1 FAENRPTSNPS
12 DGASAYRYEISPGF
26 FQTLG
31 MRMIAGRDFD
41 WRDTTTSPRV
51 AVVNETFARRV
62 LGTDNAVGRR
72 FFYGWSRTN
81 PVEVVGVVS
90 DGKYASLT
98 ESPRAAVFDPI
109 LQAYNTTTTLIA
121 RASRPE
127 EEMVAEMRRVVASID
142 PAMPLYQ
149 SGSLEQMLA

>member
-1 FAENRPTSNPS
+1 
-12 DGASAYRYEISPGF
+12 
-26 FQTLG
+26 
-31 MRMIAGRDFD
+31 
-41 WRDTTTSPRV
+41 
-51 AVVNETFARRV
+51 
-62 LGTDNAVGRR
+62 
-72 FFYGWSRTN
+72 
-81 PVEVVGVVS
+81 
-90 DGKYASLT
+90 ASLT

-149 SGSLEQMLA
+149 SGSLEQMLALPLFPSRAAAVALGAFGLLALVLSATGIHGLVAYGVARRQREIGIRIAIGASRFDVLRLGLKR